1 MEEMLKEREK
11 AVQDNETDLA
21 KLGDRI
27 AAIQKEKE
35 DLDAGLKAA
44 TTEAAATATK
54 LQAVE
59 LELQKA
65 QVRDCRTS
73 RRFFN

>member
-1 MEEMLKEREK
+1 MLKEREK
-11 AVQDNETDLA
+11 AVQEKETDLA

-27 AAIQKEKE
+27 VAIQKEKE

-54 LQAVE
+54 LQAVD

-65 QVRDCRTS
+65 QVRDCLTS
-73 RRFFN
+73 RRFFDWFS